1 MRLHFPLL
9 AHCKGQ
15 GEEPRLRE
23 HVVAINEASRA
34 ELIYH
39 RRIVSSQ
46 TAAAEK
52 LDQRALLNP
61 RQFIPAGGF
70 RHRAFPLAFIG
81 ALIVGPKGHSV
92 FAIRAA

>member
-15 GEEPRLRE
+15 DEEPGLRE

-34 ELIYH
+34 EFIHH

-52 LDQRALLNP
+52 LDQRPLLNP
-61 RQFIPAGGF
+61 SQFIPAGGF
-70 RHRAFPLAFIG
+70 RHRPFPLAFIG
-81 ALIVGPKGHSV
+81 ALIVSPKGHKA